1 MGIFCLAQETQAEA
15 LYHPKGVGWEV
26 RWEGGL
32 KGRDICISMADSCL
46 VLTENKIS
54 KAIILQ

>member
-15 LYHPKGVGWEV
+15 LYHPNGVGWEV

-32 KGRDICISMADSCL
+32 KGRDISISMADSC
-46 VLTENKIS
+46 
-54 KAIILQ
+54 